1 MAQLTQER
9 PSRARLPS
17 ELTERRA
24 AVLRLVVEHCMQHS
38 SPVGSQTI
46 AAASAQLGS
55 PATIRK
61 ELAWLEAQGYLLQP
75 HTSAGRVPTE
85 LGYRCFVDSLMGPC
99 GLGQEELRSIKYFF
113 GHISAESEQSLKQTS
128 QLLSDVTH
136 CASIVLPPR
145 IETASILSVQLVE
158 LSPRLVLLVTV
169 LSSGSVEKQTLELSC
184 QVSETQ
190 LSGAQEILCRALID
204 GQPLDS
210 HFCAEPPVG
219 RKTLGTKDGGAKPFS
234 SKSLTA
240 TAKTLNSK
248 GLDLLRCAPEVQH
261 IVEAAWG
268 ALHDLVVGPEQHVFI
283 GGASEL
289 AGVFE
294 PSETLREILAVLEQ
308 HIMVSLLRDL
318 AAQGVTVCIGAENQL
333 APLRECALVVAP
345 YAAAGAAAGS
355 AVGST
360 AGSAV
365 GSVAVIGPKHMN
377 YPKAMASVEVVS
389 DQLSHLLSQ

>member
-1 MAQLTQER
+1 M
-9 PSRARLPS
+9 
-17 ELTERRA
+17 
-24 AVLRLVVEHCMQHS
+24 RLVVEHCMQHG

-46 AAASAQLGS
+46 ATASQQLGS

-61 ELAWLEAQGYLLQP
+61 ELAWLESQGYLLQP

-85 LGYRCFVDSLMGPC
+85 LGYRYFVDLLMGPC
-99 GLGQEELRSIKYFF
+99 MLKQEELRTIKYFF
-113 GHISAESEQSLKQTS
+113 GRISAESEQSLKQAS

-145 IETASILSVQLVE
+145 IETASILSVQLVR
-158 LSPRLVLLVTV
+158 LSPQLVLLVTV
-169 LSSGSVEKQTLELSC
+169 LSSGSVEKQTLEFSYR
-184 QVSETQ
+184 VTETQ
-190 LSGAQEILCRALID
+190 LSGAQDILCQALID

-210 HFCAEPPVG
+210 HFCDDPTAD
-219 RKTLGTKDGGAKPFS
+219 RKTLS
-234 SKSLTA
+234 SKASNLKA
-240 TAKTLNSK
+240 SNSKAISARTLNSK

-308 HIMVSLLRDL
+308 HIMVTMLRDL
-318 AAQGVTVCIGAENQL
+318 VERGVTVCIGAENQL

-345 YAAAGAAAGS
+345 YGAPSQAAGS
-355 AVGST
+355 PGRS
-360 AGSAV
+360 AG

-389 DQLSHLLSQ
+389 GQLSHLLSQ